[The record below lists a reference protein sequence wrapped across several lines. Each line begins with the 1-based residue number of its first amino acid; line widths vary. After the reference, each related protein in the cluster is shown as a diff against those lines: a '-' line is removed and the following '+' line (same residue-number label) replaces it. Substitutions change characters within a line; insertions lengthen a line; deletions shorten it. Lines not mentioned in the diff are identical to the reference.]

1 MKSFL
6 LVSLGLAITGTGWSQ
21 STVIGTVKDTRGRI
35 LAGSS
40 VSIKDAYDGGLTDSL
55 GRFRFKTWEKG
66 NKILVVKSI
75 GFKTREQA
83 IFLEMDS
90 VVTDFVMKE
99 EISELKAVVITAN
112 SFEASDKKKATVL
125 RSLDIATTAGANADI
140 AATIQTLPGAQKIGE
155 QEGLFIR
162 GGSAEESKIIMD
174 GSVVNNFFFSSVPG
188 IAQRGR
194 FSPFL
199 FSGTQF
205 TSGGYS
211 ALYGQALSA
220 VLSLESIDLP
230 ERSELQVGLSPL
242 FSSVGFQQLGR
253 NKKTSYGASYSY
265 TDLAFYQ
272 AVVPQAPDFF
282 RRPVFNNVDANF
294 RIKTKGGGMLK
305 FYTYYNS
312 SNLALRR
319 PSMDSFGLKN
329 AFALTNFNSFSNV
342 YWRQPLGGGWKLTAS
357 AALSFNNDLINSQLQ
372 NQKNDLV
379 TSTGISVLDAQNFDL
394 RVTNTMWQVRGVVE
408 KKIGA
413 ISAVRFGGE
422 FWKFSDSNTTRFSG
436 SSYTGKTH
444 EEYIAAFAESDLY
457 ITNELAF
464 RPGIR
469 MERSELLNKTN
480 IAPRVSLSYKLSVN
494 AQFSFDYGIFYQTP
508 ERRYIRPWSPELTF
522 QQADHYIFTYQRLT
536 RDYTFR
542 TQVYLKE
549 YAKLLR
555 TDANTVEA
563 VDVNGNG
570 YAKGIELFWRDRK
583 TIKGLDY
590 WVSYSFLNTKRLY
603 LNYPISAQPTF
614 AATHT
619 GSVVLKKF
627 WVKQMFG
634 VNWSWNWSSGR
645 PYLNPNKPADQF
657 LSDRTIFYSTNN
669 FSLNWLTKIFKSNA
683 VVVAGINNV
692 FNERQIFGY
701 NYSSRL
707 TDAAGQFIREAV
719 TPPAPRSFFLG
730 VFLSWGVDRSQQ
742 NINNN
747 L

>member
-1 MKSFL
+1 MKKFL
-6 LVSLGLAITGTGWSQ
+6 FLSLGLAVTGTGWSQ

-75 GFKTREQA
+75 GFKTKEQA

-140 AATIQTLPGAQKIGE
+140 AATIQTLPGAQKVGE

-242 FSSVGFQQLGR
+242 FSSIGFQQLGR
-253 NKKTSYGASYSY
+253 NKKSSYGASYSY

-282 RRPVFNNVDANF
+282 RRPVFHNVDANF
-294 RIKTKGGGMLK
+294 RIRTKRGGILK
-305 FYTYYNS
+305 LYTYYNS

-319 PSMDSFGLKN
+319 PSLDSFGLKN

-342 YWRQPLGGGWKLTAS
+342 FWRQPLGRGWKLTAS

-372 NQKNDLV
+372 NQKNDLI
-379 TSTGISVLDAQNFDL
+379 TSTGIAVLDAQNFDL
-394 RVTNTMWQVRGVVE
+394 RVTNTMWQVRGLVE

-422 FWKFSDSNTTRFSG
+422 FWKFSDSNATRFRG
-436 SSYTGKTH
+436 SSYSGKTH

-457 ITNELAF
+457 ITNELAL

-522 QQADHYIFTYQRLT
+522 QQADHYIFTYQHLS

-542 TQVYLKE
+542 TQIYYKE

-555 TDANTVEA
+555 TDANAIEA

-614 AATHT
+614 AATHS

-669 FSLNWLTKIFKSNA
+669 FSLNWLVKIFKSNS
-683 VVVAGINNV
+683 VVVAGVNNV

-707 TDAAGQFIREAV
+707 SDAAGQFIREAV

>member
-1 MKSFL
+1 MKSCLLLSVGL
-6 LVSLGLAITGTGWSQ
+6 LVAMTGWSQ
-21 STVIGTVKDTRGRI
+21 TVVMGTVKDTRGRI

-40 VSIKDAYDGGLTDSL
+40 VSIKDAYDGGLTDSI

-75 GFKTREQA
+75 GFKTKEQT
-83 IFLEMDS
+83 IFIERDS
-90 VVTDFVMKE
+90 VFTDFEMKE

-242 FSSVGFQQLGR
+242 FSSIGFQQLGR
-253 NKKTSYGASYSY
+253 NKKSSYGASYSY

-282 RRPVFNNVDANF
+282 RRPVFHNVDANF
-294 RIKTKGGGMLK
+294 RIRTKRSGILK
-305 FYTYYNS
+305 IYTYYNS

-319 PSMDSFGLKN
+319 PSLDSFGLKN

-342 YWRQPLGGGWKLTAS
+342 FWRQPLGRGWKLIAS
-357 AALSFNNDLINSQLQ
+357 AAISFNNDLINSQLQ
-372 NQKNDLV
+372 NQKNALV
-379 TSTGISVLDAQNFDL
+379 TSTGIAVLDAQNFDL
-394 RVTNTMWQVRGVVE
+394 RVTNTMCQVRGLVE

-413 ISAVRFGGE
+413 ISAVRFGAE
-422 FWKFSDSNTTRFSG
+422 FWKFSDSNATRFSG

-444 EEYIAAFAESDLY
+444 EEYIAAFAESDVY

-522 QQADHYIFTYQRLT
+522 QQADHYIFTYQHLS

-542 TQVYLKE
+542 TQVFFKE

-555 TDANTVEA
+555 TDANAVEA

-669 FSLNWLTKIFKSNA
+669 FSLNWLVKIFKSNS
-683 VVVAGINNV
+683 VVVAGVNNV

-707 TDAAGQFIREAV
+707 SDAAGQFIREAV

>member
-1 MKSFL
+1 MKSCLLLSVGL
-6 LVSLGLAITGTGWSQ
+6 LVAMTGWSQ
-21 STVIGTVKDTRGRI
+21 TVVMGTVKDTRGRI

-40 VSIKDAYDGGLTDSL
+40 VSIKDAYDGGLTDSI

-75 GFKTREQA
+75 GFKTKEQT
-83 IFLEMDS
+83 IFIERDS
-90 VVTDFVMKE
+90 VFTDFEMKE

-242 FSSVGFQQLGR
+242 FSSIGFQQLGR
-253 NKKTSYGASYSY
+253 NKKSSYGASYSY

-282 RRPVFNNVDANF
+282 RRPVFHNVDANF
-294 RIKTKGGGMLK
+294 RIRTKRSGILK
-305 FYTYYNS
+305 IYTYYNS

-319 PSMDSFGLKN
+319 PSLDSFGLKN

-342 YWRQPLGGGWKLTAS
+342 FWRQPLGRGWKLIAS
-357 AALSFNNDLINSQLQ
+357 AAISFNNDLINSQLQ
-372 NQKNDLV
+372 NQKNALV
-379 TSTGISVLDAQNFDL
+379 TSTGIAVLDAQNFDL
-394 RVTNTMWQVRGVVE
+394 RVTNTMWQVRGLVE

-413 ISAVRFGGE
+413 ISAVRFGAE
-422 FWKFSDSNTTRFSG
+422 FWKFSDSNATRFSG

-444 EEYIAAFAESDLY
+444 EEYIAAFAESDVY

-522 QQADHYIFTYQRLT
+522 QQSDHYIFTYQRLT

-542 TQVYLKE
+542 TQVYFKE

-555 TDANTVEA
+555 TNANAVEA

-669 FSLNWLTKIFKSNA
+669 FSLNWLVKIFKSNS
-683 VVVAGINNV
+683 VVVAGVNNV

-707 TDAAGQFIREAV
+707 SDAAGQFIREAV

>member
-1 MKSFL
+1 
-6 LVSLGLAITGTGWSQ
+6 
-21 STVIGTVKDTRGRI
+21 
-35 LAGSS
+35 
-40 VSIKDAYDGGLTDSL
+40 
-55 GRFRFKTWEKG
+55 
-66 NKILVVKSI
+66 
-75 GFKTREQA
+75 
-83 IFLEMDS
+83 
-90 VVTDFVMKE
+90 MKE

-242 FSSVGFQQLGR
+242 FSSFGFQQLGR
-253 NKKTSYGASYSY
+253 NKKSSYGASYSY

-282 RRPVFNNVDANF
+282 RRPVFHNVDANF
-294 RIKTKGGGMLK
+294 RIRTKRSGILK
-305 FYTYYNS
+305 IYTYYNS

-319 PSMDSFGLKN
+319 PSLDSFGLKN

-342 YWRQPLGGGWKLTAS
+342 FWRQPLGRGWKLIAS
-357 AALSFNNDLINSQLQ
+357 AAISFNNDLINSQLQ
-372 NQKNDLV
+372 NQMNALV
-379 TSTGISVLDAQNFDL
+379 TSTGIAVLDAQNFDL
-394 RVTNTMWQVRGVVE
+394 RFTNTMWQVRGLVE

-413 ISAVRFGGE
+413 ISAVRFGAE
-422 FWKFSDSNTTRFSG
+422 FWKFSDSNATRFSG

-444 EEYIAAFAESDLY
+444 EEYIAAFAESDVY

-522 QQADHYIFTYQRLT
+522 QQADHYIFTYQHLS

-542 TQVYLKE
+542 TQVYFKE

-555 TDANTVEA
+555 TDANAVET

-619 GSVVLKKF
+619 GSVVLK
-627 WVKQMFG
+627 
-634 VNWSWNWSSGR
+634 
-645 PYLNPNKPADQF
+645 
-657 LSDRTIFYSTNN
+657 
-669 FSLNWLTKIFKSNA
+669 
-683 VVVAGINNV
+683 
-692 FNERQIFGY
+692 
-701 NYSSRL
+701 
-707 TDAAGQFIREAV
+707 
-719 TPPAPRSFFLG
+719 
-730 VFLSWGVDRSQQ
+730 
-742 NINNN
+742 
-747 L
+747 

>member
-1 MKSFL
+1 MKRL
-6 LVSLGLAITGTGWSQ
+6 LLLGIGVMAATLGWAQVKVMGSL
-21 STVIGTVKDTRGRI
+21 KDNKGRI

-40 VSIKDAYDGGLTDSL
+40 VSIKDAYDGGLTDST
-55 GRFRFKTWEKG
+55 GKFRFRTFEKG
-66 NKILVVKSI
+66 NQMLVAKSI
-75 GFKTREQA
+75 GYKTQEYP
-83 IFLEMDS
+83 IVVEKDS
-90 VVTDFVMKE
+90 IVVDFIMKE

-112 SFEASDKKKATVL
+112 SFEASDKKKSTVL
-125 RSLDIATTAGANADI
+125 RPLDIATTAGANADI
-140 AATIQTLPGAQKIGE
+140 SATIQTLPGAQKVGE

-162 GGSAEESKIIMD
+162 GGSAEESKIIID

-230 ERSELQVGLSPL
+230 ERSEVQVGISPL
-242 FSSVGFQQLGR
+242 FASVGFQQLGK

-265 TDLAFYQ
+265 TDLALYQ
-272 AVVPQAPDFF
+272 AVVPQAPDFY
-282 RRPVFNNVDANF
+282 RRPVFHNMDANF
-294 RIKTKGGGMLK
+294 RIKTKRGGMLK
-305 FYTYYNS
+305 FYTYYNAS
-312 SNLALRR
+312 DLALRR
-319 PSMDSFGLKN
+319 PSLDSIGMKN

-342 YWRQPLGGGWKLTAS
+342 QWRQPLGKGWKLNAS
-357 AALSFNNDLINSQLQ
+357 AAISFNNDLINSQLQ
-372 NQKNDLV
+372 NQQNAV
-379 TSTGISVLDAQNFDL
+379 VNNTGIPVLDAQNFNI
-394 RVTNTMWQVRGVVE
+394 RVTNTMWQVRGVLE
-408 KKIGA
+408 KKFGA
-413 ISAVRFGGE
+413 INAVRFGGE
-422 FWKFSDSNTTRFSG
+422 LWKHTDSNSTRVFSSRFG
-436 SSYTGKTH
+436 GITNETYV
-444 EEYIAAFAESDLY
+444 AAFAESDLY

-464 RPGIR
+464 RPGLR
-469 MERSELLNKTN
+469 MERSDLLNKTN
-480 IAPRVSLSYKLSVN
+480 IAPRASLSYKLN
-494 AQFSFDYGIFYQTP
+494 ANSQLSFDYGIFYQTP
-508 ERRYIRPWSPELTF
+508 ERRYFRPWTPELNF
-522 QQADHYIFTYQRLT
+522 QRADHYILTYQHLS

-542 TQVYLKE
+542 TQVYYKD

-555 TDANTVEA
+555 TDANALEA
-563 VDVNGNG
+563 VNINGNG
-570 YAKGIELFWRDRK
+570 FAKGLELFWRDRK
-583 TIKGLDY
+583 TIKGMDY
-590 WVSYSFLNTKRLY
+590 WISYSYLDTRRLY
-603 LNYPISAQPTF
+603 LNYPMSAQPTF
-614 AATHT
+614 AATHS

-634 VNWSWNWSSGR
+634 VNWSWNWSTGR

-669 FSLNWLTKIFKSNA
+669 FSLNWLTKIFKSNG

-692 FNERQIFGY
+692 FNEKQIFGY
-701 NYSSRL
+701 NYSNRL
-707 TDAAGQFIREAV
+707 KDAAGQFIREAV

-730 VFLSWGVDRSQQ
+730 VFLSWGVDRTQQ

>member
-1 MKSFL
+1 M
-6 LVSLGLAITGTGWSQ
+6 TGWSQ
-21 STVIGTVKDTRGRI
+21 TVVMGTVKDTRGRI

-40 VSIKDAYDGGLTDSL
+40 VSIKDAYDGGLTDSI

-66 NKILVVKSI
+66 NKILVVNSI
-75 GFKTREQA
+75 GFKTKEQT
-83 IFLEMDS
+83 IFIERDS
-90 VVTDFVMKE
+90 VFTDFEMKE

-242 FSSVGFQQLGR
+242 FSSIGFQQLGR
-253 NKKTSYGASYSY
+253 NKKSSYGASYSY

-282 RRPVFNNVDANF
+282 RRPVFHNVDANF
-294 RIKTKGGGMLK
+294 RIRTKRSGILK
-305 FYTYYNS
+305 IYTYYNS

-319 PSMDSFGLKN
+319 PSLDSFGLKN

-342 YWRQPLGGGWKLTAS
+342 FWRQPLGRGWKLIAS
-357 AALSFNNDLINSQLQ
+357 AAISFNNDLINSQLQ
-372 NQKNDLV
+372 NQNNALV
-379 TSTGISVLDAQNFDL
+379 TSTGIAVLDAQNFDL
-394 RVTNTMWQVRGVVE
+394 RVTNTMWQVRGLVE

-413 ISAVRFGGE
+413 ISAVRFGAE
-422 FWKFSDSNTTRFSG
+422 FWKFSDSNATRFSG

-444 EEYIAAFAESDLY
+444 EEYIAAFAESDVY

-522 QQADHYIFTYQRLT
+522 QQADHYIFTYQHLS

-542 TQVYLKE
+542 TQVYFKE

-555 TDANTVEA
+555 TDANAVEA

-669 FSLNWLTKIFKSNA
+669 FSLNWLVKIFKSNS
-683 VVVAGINNV
+683 VVVAGVNNV

-707 TDAAGQFIREAV
+707 SDAAGQFIREAV

>member
-1 MKSFL
+1 M
-6 LVSLGLAITGTGWSQ
+6 
-21 STVIGTVKDTRGRI
+21 
-35 LAGSS
+35 
-40 VSIKDAYDGGLTDSL
+40 
-55 GRFRFKTWEKG
+55 
-66 NKILVVKSI
+66 
-75 GFKTREQA
+75 
-83 IFLEMDS
+83 
-90 VVTDFVMKE
+90 
-99 EISELKAVVITAN
+99 
-112 SFEASDKKKATVL
+112 

-242 FSSVGFQQLGR
+242 FSSIGFQQLGR
-253 NKKTSYGASYSY
+253 NKKSSYGASYSY

-282 RRPVFNNVDANF
+282 RRPVFHNVDANF
-294 RIKTKGGGMLK
+294 RIRTKRSGILK
-305 FYTYYNS
+305 IYTYYNS

-319 PSMDSFGLKN
+319 PSLDSFGLKN

-342 YWRQPLGGGWKLTAS
+342 FWRQPLGRGWKLIAS
-357 AALSFNNDLINSQLQ
+357 AAISFNNDLINSQLQ
-372 NQKNDLV
+372 NQNNALV
-379 TSTGISVLDAQNFDL
+379 TSTGIAVLDAQNFDL
-394 RVTNTMWQVRGVVE
+394 RVTNTMWQVRGLVE

-413 ISAVRFGGE
+413 ISAVRFGAE
-422 FWKFSDSNTTRFSG
+422 FWKFSDSNATRFSG

-444 EEYIAAFAESDLY
+444 EEYIAAFAESDVY

-522 QQADHYIFTYQRLT
+522 QQADHYIFTYQHLS

-542 TQVYLKE
+542 TQVYFKE

-555 TDANTVEA
+555 TDANAVEA

-669 FSLNWLTKIFKSNA
+669 FSLNWLVKIFKSNS
-683 VVVAGINNV
+683 VVVAGVNNV

-707 TDAAGQFIREAV
+707 SDAAGQFIREAV

>member
-1 MKSFL
+1 MKSLLFL
-6 LVSLGLAITGTGWSQ
+6 SLGMVSATMGRSQ
-21 STVIGTVKDTRGRI
+21 VIVMGKVKDIKGRI

-40 VSIKDAYDGGLTDSL
+40 VSIKQTYDGGLTDSM
-55 GRFRFKTWEKG
+55 GIYRFKSWEKG
-66 NKILVVKSI
+66 NQTLIVKSI
-75 GFKTREQA
+75 GFKTQEQT
-83 IFLEMDS
+83 IFFDRDS
-90 VVTDFVMKE
+90 IEVNFIMKE

-112 SFEASDKKKATVL
+112 SFEASDKKKSTVL
-125 RSLDIATTAGANADI
+125 RTLDIATTAGANADI
-140 AATIQTLPGAQKIGE
+140 AATIQTLPGAQKVGE

-230 ERSELQVGLSPL
+230 ERSELQLGISPL
-242 FSSVGFQQLGR
+242 FTNVGFQQLGR
-253 NKKTSYGASYSY
+253 NKKSSYGASYSY

-282 RRPVFNNVDANF
+282 RRPVFHNVDANF

-305 FYTYYNS
+305 FYTYYNGS
-312 SNLALRR
+312 DLALRR
-319 PSMDSFGLKN
+319 PSIDSLGCKN

-342 YWRQPLGGGWKLTAS
+342 YWRQPLGKGWKLSAS
-357 AALSFNNDLINSQLQ
+357 AAVSFNNDLINSQLQ
-372 NQKNDLV
+372 NQQNNRV
-379 TSTGISVLDAQNFDL
+379 TTTGIPVLDQQNFDL
-394 RVTNTMWQVRGVVE
+394 RVTNTMWQLRGLVE
-408 KKIGA
+408 KKFGA
-413 ISAVRFGGE
+413 INTVRFGGE
-422 FWKFSDSNTTRFSG
+422 FWKFNDSNITRFNNDLF
-436 SSYTGKTH
+436 TGKVR
-444 EEYIAAFAESDLY
+444 EEYVAAFAESDLY

-522 QQADHYIFTYQRLT
+522 QQANHYIFTYQRLT

-542 TQVYLKE
+542 TQVYYKE
-549 YAKLLR
+549 YVRLLR
-555 TDANTVEA
+555 TDIIAMEA
-563 VDVNGNG
+563 KDLNGNG
-570 YAKGIELFWRDRK
+570 FAKGVEMFWRDRK
-583 TIKGLDY
+583 TVKGLDY
-590 WVSYSFLNTKRLY
+590 WISYSFLSTERLY

-614 AATHT
+614 AATHS

-627 WVKQMFG
+627 WTKKMFG
-634 VNWSWNWSSGR
+634 VNWSWNWSTGR

-657 LSDRTIFYSTNN
+657 LSDRTIFFSTNN

-692 FNERQIFGY
+692 FNERQVFGY